1 MVLTV
6 EGKSVC
12 SLVTKLSVR
21 RWMLALST
29 VCGAQSNNAETPGG
43 GAARGRDDAHSKGPD
58 VSGDDNKYVKH
69 RKPPSVCD
77 NTHFC
82 LCQSLAASFPLAQF
96 LRELCSQ
103 FKPNHRIH
111 DEAQLNH
118 PGTYNKG
125 LLPDK
130 PVKKPGFNLRSF
142 SYREEK
148 EDGALCSNK
157 DINKHEWFKH
167 VRREAETVLWEQ
179 CTAACTH
186 LYTSAHIC
194 THLHTSVPMVR
205 VS

>member
-29 VCGAQSNNAETPGG
+29 VCGAQSNKTVHRLETLRLLEEAQGEEETMHT
-43 GAARGRDDAHSKGPD
+43 AKVLTSQ
-58 VSGDDNKYVKH
+58 VMIINMSNIENL
-69 RKPPSVCD
+69 PPSVI
-77 NTHFC
+77 TLHFC

-118 PGTYNKG
+118 PGTYNK
-125 LLPDK
+125 
-130 PVKKPGFNLRSF
+130 
-142 SYREEK
+142 
-148 EDGALCSNK
+148 
-157 DINKHEWFKH
+157 
-167 VRREAETVLWEQ
+167 
-179 CTAACTH
+179 
-186 LYTSAHIC
+186 
-194 THLHTSVPMVR
+194 
-205 VS
+205 